1 MIVISDTS
9 CVSYL
14 LQIGQID
21 LLFKLYGKVVLSQ
34 IVFHELAVIPEHAA
48 DLAILIND
56 DSIIVEVL
64 HDLSILEKLSDSNL
78 DAGEK
83 EAIALALELQADLLL
98 MDEAM
103 GRAAAQKLGLSIR
116 GILGVLLEA
125 KVNGHLILIK
135 PILVQLREQTSF
147 YFSDSVYKM
156 VLTNAGE

>member
-14 LQIGQID
+14 LQIGQVD

-34 IVFHELAVIPEHAA
+34 IVFQELAVISEHAA
-48 DLAILIND
+48 DLAILINN

-64 HDLSILEKLSDSNL
+64 HDLSILERLSDSNL

-83 EAIALALELQADLLL
+83 EAIALAIELHADLLL

-125 KVNGHLILIK
+125 KANGHLNLIK
-135 PILVQLREQTSF
+135 PILLQLREQTSF

-156 VLTNAGE
+156 VLANAGE